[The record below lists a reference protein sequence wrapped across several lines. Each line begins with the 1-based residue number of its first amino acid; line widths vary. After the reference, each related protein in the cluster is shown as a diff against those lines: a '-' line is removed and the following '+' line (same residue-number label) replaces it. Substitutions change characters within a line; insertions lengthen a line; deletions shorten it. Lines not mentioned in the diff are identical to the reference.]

1 MHMTTRMIMAQRL
14 RLLILV
20 KLGRIQGPGTSI
32 DRLNA
37 CKPLTPRR
45 QRSGQFFELCFDRR
59 QLAA

>member
-32 DRLNA
+32 DRLNV
-37 CKPLTPRR
+37 CKPLPPRR
-45 QRSGQFFELCFDRR
+45 QRSGQFFELRFDGR